1 MKSHQ
6 SDLSPAEIRDIIHS
20 ETPRMG
26 PNSYITHIYMI
37 LVYSWPLETPRTG
50 PGYHIPII
58 YIVITTFNQYHSTR
72 S

>member
-1 MKSHQ
+1 MKNHQ

-37 LVYSWPLETPRTG
+37 LVYSLGNPSNGSGLSYT
-50 PGYHIPII
+50 YHI
-58 YIVITTFNQYHSTR
+58 HSNHYF
-72 S
+72 

>member
-6 SDLSPAEIRDIIHS
+6 SDLSPTEIRDIIHS

-37 LVYSWPLETPRTG
+37 LVYSLGNPSNGSELSYT
-50 PGYHIPII
+50 YHI
-58 YIVITTFNQYHSTR
+58 HSNHYF
-72 S
+72 